1 MKIGVVGSINMDLV
15 IKTDRIPQKGETI
28 IGNNLTDFP
37 GGKGANQAV
46 AISRLGE
53 SVTMFGCVGRDQY
66 GECLIQNFKDEKVD
80 ASYVKEIDGVS
91 TGIAVITV
99 CEDDNSIIVIPGA
112 NNYVDK
118 DYIDSIKDKILEHN
132 LIILQNEIPMETIEY
147 VVDFCNENK
156 IKTILNPAPARKIS
170 KELIDKLSY
179 LTPNEHEVDLIFGV
193 ENIDE
198 VLSKYNQKLIITL
211 GENGV
216 KFANENKEIVQV
228 PCRKSNVIDTTGA
241 GDTFNGAF
249 CVGLVHGKKLYGS
262 IKFANI
268 AAGLSTEKFGAQSG
282 MPYLNEVL
290 EEMGENCEN

>member
-1 MKIGVVGSINMDLV
+1 MKIGVIGSINMDLV
-15 IKTDRIPQKGETI
+15 IRTNRIPSKGETI
-28 IGNNLTDFP
+28 IGDNLTDFP

-66 GECLIQNFKDEKVD
+66 GECLLQNFKDEKVD
-80 ASYVKEIDGVS
+80 TNHIREIDGVS

-99 CEDDNSIIVIPGA
+99 CEYDNSIIVIPGA
-112 NNYVDK
+112 NDCVDK
-118 DYIDSIKDKILEHN
+118 DYIDSVKDKILEHN

-147 VVDFCNENK
+147 VVDFCHENG
-156 IKTILNPAPARKIS
+156 IKTILNPAPARRIS

-179 LTPNEHEVDLIFGV
+179 LTPNEHEVGLIFEG
-193 ENIDE
+193 ESIDE
-198 VLSKYNQKLIITL
+198 VLNKYNQKLIITL
-211 GENGV
+211 GGNGV
-216 KFANENKEIVQV
+216 KFSDENKEIVEV
-228 PCRKSNVIDTTGA
+228 PCRKSNVVDTTGA

-249 CVGLVHGKKLYGS
+249 CVGLIHGKKLFGS

-290 EEMGENCEN
+290 EEMGESYEN